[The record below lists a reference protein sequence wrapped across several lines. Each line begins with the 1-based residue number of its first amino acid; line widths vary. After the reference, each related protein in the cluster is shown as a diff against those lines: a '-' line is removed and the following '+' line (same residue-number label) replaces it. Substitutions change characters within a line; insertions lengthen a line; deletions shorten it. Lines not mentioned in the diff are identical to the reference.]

1 MATYDYIIRA
11 MGEYVAKCS
20 HRLTLTEKITNSFN
34 KFHEETCGNKIRKTE
49 KAFITDA
56 EGNPIYEKN
65 GKKDKVEFHKKT
77 LMDLYE
83 EYGEL
88 YVTHNHPRFIGK
100 DSKREIAECLS
111 VADISFVLEKYGIP
125 NGHGGMDETFLMK
138 SISCESANGS
148 RMTFTRGDFY
158 KEENNS
164 KVMSIA
170 RDLDKAYWNYMDDYY
185 SSEHANL
192 SKYMETMSYEEA
204 CQKVDKDFIESKG
217 RFEQTTEFKNLQKQ
231 FRDYDCRVEINYPYT
246 YQTNHAVF

>member
-1 MATYDYIIRA
+1 MATYDYIMRA
-11 MGEYVAKCS
+11 MGEYVIKCS
-20 HRLTLTEKITNSFN
+20 HRLTLTKKIINSFN
-34 KFHEETCGNKIRKTE
+34 KFHEETCGNNIRKTE
-49 KAFITDA
+49 KGFITDA

-65 GKKDKVEFHKKT
+65 GTKNKVKFSTKT
-77 LMDLYE
+77 LVNLYE

-88 YVTHNHPRFIGK
+88 YMTHNHPRFLGK
-100 DSKREIAECLS
+100 GSKREIAECLS
-111 VADISFVLEKYGIP
+111 VADISIVLDKDGVP
-125 NGHGGMDETFLMK
+125 NGHGGMDETFLVK

-185 SSEHANL
+185 SSVYGNL
-192 SKYMETMSYEEA
+192 SKYMETMSYVEA

-217 RFEQTTEFKNLQKQ
+217 RFEQTTEFKNLQKR

-246 YQTNHAVF
+246 YRTKHTVF